1 MDASVITDAAGMILF
16 DLRENEVPDARFRVL
31 FERVAQ
37 TLDVLTLS
45 RKTTDAFTIGSPELS
60 KRTACLTLRVTKVA
74 GDGSFRPKK
83 FGGLDAV

>member
-1 MDASVITDAAGMILF
+1 MDASVITDVAGMILF
-16 DLRENEVPDARFRVL
+16 NLRENEIPDAGFRVL

-45 RKTTDAFTIGSPELS
+45 RKTADAFTIGSPKLS
-60 KRTACLTLRVTKVA
+60 KRTTCLTLRVTKVT
-74 GDGSFRPKK
+74 GDGSLRPKK